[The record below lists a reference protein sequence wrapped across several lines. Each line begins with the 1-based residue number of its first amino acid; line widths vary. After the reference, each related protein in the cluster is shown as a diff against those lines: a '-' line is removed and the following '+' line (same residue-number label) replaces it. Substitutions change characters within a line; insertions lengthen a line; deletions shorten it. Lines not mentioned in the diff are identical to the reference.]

1 MKKKRCKL
9 TFSKAQKEIE
19 ELSKLNADQY
29 IDMYYGDASHFGL
42 VPNVPYAWQ
51 SKDDPV
57 LLPSIRGKSTSVFG
71 LMNTLG
77 DLVYD
82 FFDKTINSE
91 MLIVFFDRFA
101 QTIVKKTV
109 VVLDN
114 SSLHTSKKFKEKIKE
129 WKELDLLIYFIPP
142 YSPELNK
149 IEILWRFVKYKWLK
163 FDAYI
168 SFENLKASLKNVLDN
183 FGKKCIINF

>member
-82 FFDKTINSE
+82 FFD
-91 MLIVFFDRFA
+91 RFA

-149 IEILWRFVKYKWLK
+149 IEILWRL
-163 FDAYI
+163 
-168 SFENLKASLKNVLDN
+168 
-183 FGKKCIINF
+183 

>member
-57 LLPSIRGKSTSVFG
+57 LLPSIRRKSTSVFG

-163 FDAYI
+163 FEAYI